1 MRQGYQLLRLAKL
14 KMFLTHSFYVRL
26 NAHAQFKHKECQNQV
41 KVLTNLAHFNLPFKP
56 LFSFPTQIH
65 SYQLYNCLQAC
76 HTINQLIKTKAE
88 GNKRWQIRRFIAS
101 S

>member
-56 LFSFPTQIH
+56 LLIPHSNSFIPTLQLPPGL
-65 SYQLYNCLQAC
+65 SYYKP
-76 HTINQLIKTKAE
+76 INQD
-88 GNKRWQIRRFIAS
+88 QS
-101 S
+101 